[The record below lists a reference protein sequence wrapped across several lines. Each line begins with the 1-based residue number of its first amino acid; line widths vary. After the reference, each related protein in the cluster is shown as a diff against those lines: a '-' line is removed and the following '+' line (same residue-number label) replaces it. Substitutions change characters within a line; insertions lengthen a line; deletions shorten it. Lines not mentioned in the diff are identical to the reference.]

1 MLFSLLGHDRYY
13 NKYINVKKGGI
24 GGVAMLLV
32 GYVAISYLWEYDHI
46 SKKHTR
52 LQSLLS
58 FFVLLSQ
65 LTSLVKKKANI
76 LNYFCFSCR
85 TRSLEEVPLSPF
97 RNASALSILGSV
109 HMWLLWPIKI
119 RIRIYC
125 YVVSVLCKSQKWLW
139 EDQKWGLKK
148 LIKSE
153 TRTFICTD
161 RICSDC
167 QQSVSSSCSALPYL
181 PHTAAKLR
189 LKCPEWDL
197 CS

>member
-58 FFVLLSQ
+58 FFALLSQ

-76 LNYFCFSCR
+76 LNYFCFFSCR

-109 HMWLLWPIKI
+109 HVIVVTNKNKDKDLL
-119 RIRIYC
+119 
-125 YVVSVLCKSQKWLW
+125 LC
-139 EDQKWGLKK
+139 
-148 LIKSE
+148 
-153 TRTFICTD
+153 
-161 RICSDC
+161 
-167 QQSVSSSCSALPYL
+167 
-181 PHTAAKLR
+181 
-189 LKCPEWDL
+189 
-197 CS
+197 